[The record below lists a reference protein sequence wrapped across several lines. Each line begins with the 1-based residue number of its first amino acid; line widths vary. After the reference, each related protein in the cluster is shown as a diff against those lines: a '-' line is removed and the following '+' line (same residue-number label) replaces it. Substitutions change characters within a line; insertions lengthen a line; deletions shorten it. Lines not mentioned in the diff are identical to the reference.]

1 MRNKLQC
8 HCLNAADKDG
18 VESLWLLYR
27 QPHMPRSVSHI
38 IIAVIYHPPDA
49 VNLITT
55 THIVDNVDA
64 LLRQHPHSGVI
75 LVGDFNRMPDAPLR
89 DIPLKQIVKAATRKQ
104 ATLDK
109 IYTNI
114 PEWYHDPTILP
125 GIGQSDH
132 HAIAM
137 LPIGS
142 VFRKKGKRVAITVRS
157 NDSN

>member
-1 MRNKLQC
+1 
-8 HCLNAADKDG
+8 
-18 VESLWLLYR
+18 
-27 QPHMPRSVSHI
+27 MPRSVSHI
-38 IIAVIYHPPDA
+38 IIDVIYHPPDA

-64 LLRQHPHSGVI
+64 LMRQHYPHSGVI

-89 DIPLKQIVKAATRKQ
+89 DIPLKQTVKGATRKQ

-114 PEWYHDPTILP
+114 HEWYQVPTILP

-142 VFRKKGKRVAITVRS
+142 EFKKKGKQVAITVKS
-157 NDSN
+157 NDSNN